1 MARGLD
7 LRDRGV
13 QGADVTPCA
22 FEHFALIAAWGEP
35 ERVRLGE
42 RSGGTTQGEC
52 PRVVEW

>member
-13 QGADVTPCA
+13 PSADVTPCA

-35 ERVRLGE
+35 ERVRIE
-42 RSGGTTQGEC
+42 DRSGNPMSDAC
-52 PRVVEW
+52 PIVVER